1 MTMRV
6 FHRPTSRSHRVV
18 WMLEELGA
26 DYEVTLFTRA
36 DALTDEHRERHPLGR
51 VPVLETDGRF
61 VFESAAL
68 CMHLADCHPDAGLI
82 PPPGSYERACVYQWA
97 LFAMTEIE
105 PGLIGFIHGGDDEE
119 RREAG
124 RQAFRAAT
132 AVLEDVLEGHDYL
145 VGDRFSVADV
155 VAGSVA
161 GDGGGPRGL
170 LEGFPNVTAWDAR
183 LRARPAR
190 VRTDAIG
197 S

>member
-51 VPVLETDGRF
+51 VPVLETDGGF

-68 CMHLADCHPDAGLI
+68 CMHLADCHPAGDLI

-105 PGLIGFIHGGDDEE
+105 PGLIGFIRAEDDEG
-119 RREAG
+119 REAA
-124 RQAFRAAT
+124 RQSFRAAT
-132 AVLEDVLEGHDYL
+132 AVLEDMLEGHEYL

-170 LEGFPNVTAWDAR
+170 LDGFPNVTAWDAR

-197 S
+197 G

>member
-1 MTMRV
+1 MMRV

-18 WMLEELGA
+18 WMLEEVGA
-26 DYEVTLFTRA
+26 PYEVTLFTRA

-51 VPVLETDGRF
+51 VPVLEIDGKF

-68 CMHLADCHPDAGLI
+68 CMHLADCYPEAGLI
-82 PPPGSYERACVYQWA
+82 PPPGSEERAYVYQWA

-105 PGLIGFIHGGDDEE
+105 PWLVASNRAEDDEG
-119 RREAG
+119 REAARAG
-124 RQAFRAAT
+124 FRAA
-132 AVLEDVLEGHDYL
+132 AGVLEDTLEGHEYL
-145 VGDRFSVADV
+145 IADSFSVADV
-155 VAGSVA
+155 IAGSVA
-161 GDGGGPRGL
+161 GDGGPRGL
-170 LEGFPNVTAWDAR
+170 LDGLPNVTAWAER